1 MLLTMPPVTLQTVIN
16 QLSTL
21 MMSEK
26 LIKMLMQVI
35 TLMILESQMR
45 LSLRVSQIKRLE
57 IWIL

>member
-26 LIKMLMQVI
+26 NKDADALI

-45 LSLRVSQIKRLE
+45 LSLLISQIKRLE
-57 IWIL
+57 IWL